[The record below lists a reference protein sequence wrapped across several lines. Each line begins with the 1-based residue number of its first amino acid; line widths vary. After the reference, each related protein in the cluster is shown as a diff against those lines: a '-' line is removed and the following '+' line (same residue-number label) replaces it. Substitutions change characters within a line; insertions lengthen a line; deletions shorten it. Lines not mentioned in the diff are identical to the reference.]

1 MDDTDKP
8 NGLTRKD
15 IQAIEAARLY
25 YQSGQSQHEVA
36 ETLGISRPT
45 VSKLLQHAS
54 EAGFVRITIHDPR
67 DDQSTLA
74 EILRTRY
81 GLSEV
86 RVTASPGNGD
96 LHTLRQNIGAAGAR
110 LLEALVRDGD
120 SIGVEWSNS
129 IHAMAQALQPQLRR
143 GIEIVQLRGSE
154 TKARQGL
161 NEAETINMIC
171 RAFQAGGH
179 ILPLPAVFD
188 NLETKNLVERE
199 SHIRR
204 VLERGRHCRI
214 AVFTVGVPDET
225 SVLFSSGFFSA
236 AEVAQLTQ
244 RSVGGI
250 CARFV
255 DKHGRICLPDLNN
268 RTVGISLPDLRHKE
282 QRLLIAGGE
291 DKVRAIHVAL
301 RYGYANHLVTD
312 AVAARL
318 LLKLADEE

>member
-1 MDDTDKP
+1 
-8 NGLTRKD
+8 
-15 IQAIEAARLY
+15 
-25 YQSGQSQHEVA
+25 
-36 ETLGISRPT
+36 
-45 VSKLLQHAS
+45 
-54 EAGFVRITIHDPR
+54 
-67 DDQSTLA
+67 
-74 EILRTRY
+74 
-81 GLSEV
+81 
-86 RVTASPGNGD
+86 
-96 LHTLRQNIGAAGAR
+96 
-110 LLEALVRDGD
+110 
-120 SIGVEWSNS
+120 
-129 IHAMAQALQPQLRR
+129 MAQALQPQLRR

-214 AVFTVGVPDET
+214 AVFTVGVPDAS

-291 DKVRAIHVAL
+291 NKVRAIHVAL